1 MESYHLV
8 LAVRY
13 PPQSEVP
20 LNPPPHQHPRHWV
33 KLNNSVPGIGL
44 LGVKT
49 KHFLQMFINKI
60 STQSHFQHVFDQS
73 LIS

>member
-13 PPQSEVP
+13 PPQNDVP
-20 LNPPPHQHPRHWV
+20 LSPPTPSTRRPWV

-60 STQSHFQHVFDQS
+60 STQSYFQHVFDQS